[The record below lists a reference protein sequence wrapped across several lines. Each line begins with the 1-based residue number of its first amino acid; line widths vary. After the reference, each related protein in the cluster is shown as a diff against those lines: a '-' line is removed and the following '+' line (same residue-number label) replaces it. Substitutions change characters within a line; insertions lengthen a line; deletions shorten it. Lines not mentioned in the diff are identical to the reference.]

1 MKLWDYKENKGSSQY
16 YLRVTR
22 KGREQRSPLKFIQ
35 TSDNGDVTYYNL
47 FCREGVNGARKV
59 RITNAI

>member
-1 MKLWDYKENKGSSQY
+1 MKLWDYNENKCASQY

-22 KGREQRSPLKFIQ
+22 KGREQCGPLKFIQ
-35 TSDNGDVTYYNL
+35 TFDNGVTYNL